1 MPELLPHLLR
11 DSPDQPL
18 ANKQTNEMVD
28 RGPID
33 LSRAMSLPHPTM
45 NQMAMREGLD
55 PTMLKAKAGCAEPL
69 RLGVH

>member
-1 MPELLPHLLR
+1 
-11 DSPDQPL
+11 
-18 ANKQTNEMVD
+18 MVD